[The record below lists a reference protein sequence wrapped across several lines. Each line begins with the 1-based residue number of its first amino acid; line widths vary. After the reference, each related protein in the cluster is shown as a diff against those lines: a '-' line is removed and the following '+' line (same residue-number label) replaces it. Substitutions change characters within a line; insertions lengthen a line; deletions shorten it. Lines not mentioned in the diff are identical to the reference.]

1 MNFKLI
7 KIPSSDDEHYHE
19 SSKPSHFIKTDAFTV
34 LPPFSPQIPG
44 PPPTPNPYRIL
55 PPIVSR
61 RRPSFVI
68 LQEVG
73 SRPAS
78 REPSP
83 SGRVSP
89 FRGCGFKPSSRETS
103 PSRPPSENEP
113 ENKVRRLSRSRL
125 PVAINRKV
133 SKSVSPVGTKTSNI
147 PKPLNRRISYS
158 PNRAKEVLTEISN
171 NQINRK
177 NCSPTVSSL
186 KNLEHL
192 QSRHRP
198 VSESNL
204 KEFKNANINQK
215 ESQTFSAKQKPQ
227 KPPIPNKPK
236 TTMQSNT
243 QTPVKMAEKKLTSS
257 TPQSSPTKVGKV
269 QVTKSPI
276 RKVAQVVSNKPPIS
290 PVRGKTILPKSPAKV
305 TSSRSKEN
313 LSPSLKIPSPVKTLK
328 PSLKMT
334 TPPVKTPKS
343 PLKLPPKSPTKPMVK
358 KRLPEKGQKEEQ
370 RENTVPVAVKE
381 ETTAATTVSN
391 SISKPLTNPTKTEK
405 IMSVHSVGKKAL
417 TTSSLLNSIK
427 KKNEMDKKQGATIE
441 GEKDGKEQK
450 KDLPHTDTST
460 SLPLSIGT
468 SGMTDSS
475 VTLIRTTTEPALAPV
490 QPDLISEIRTAI
502 NEVRNTDET
511 QCSKQEMLKAT
522 MDPTSVKEK
531 SIPTKSTS
539 VQIPVSV
546 SAATLEMSEPKLLAK
561 ITTEEKVVLLKEKET
576 LQKCEPVASTPE
588 VEPKNS
594 PQSTHVVAITKIITE
609 PKQEITSNVV
619 KIKQEKENEVQ
630 SANVTTQSET
640 RNGISKSSWLNE
652 K

>member
-7 KIPSSDDEHYHE
+7 KITPSDDEHYHE

-103 PSRPPSENEP
+103 PSRPPSKDEP
-113 ENKVRRLSRSRL
+113 ENKVRHLSRSRL

-171 NQINRK
+171 NQINCK
-177 NCSPTVSSL
+177 NCCPAVSSL

-192 QSRHRP
+192 QRRHRP

-204 KEFKNANINQK
+204 KEFKNTNNQK
-215 ESQTFSAKQKPQ
+215 ESQTFSTKQKPH
-227 KPPIPNKPK
+227 KPPIPNKSK
-236 TTMQSNT
+236 TIQSNT
-243 QTPVKMAEKKLTSS
+243 QTPVKIAEKKSTPS
-257 TPQSSPTKVGKV
+257 TPQFSPTKVGKV
-269 QVTKSPI
+269 QVTKSPT
-276 RKVAQVVSNKPPIS
+276 RKVAQVVSNKPLVS
-290 PVRGKTILPKSPAKV
+290 PVCGTNILPKSPTKV

-313 LSPSLKIPSPVKTLK
+313 LSPNSKIPSPTKTLK

-334 TPPVKTPKS
+334 TPSVKTLKS
-343 PLKLPPKSPTKPMVK
+343 PLKLPPKSPAKPMVN
-358 KRLPEKGQKEEQ
+358 KRFPEKCQKEEQ
-370 RENTVPVAVKE
+370 REYTVPIAVKE
-381 ETTAATTVSN
+381 ESTTATTVSN
-391 SISKPLTNPTKTEK
+391 SISKPLTDPTKTEK
-405 IMSVHSVGKKAL
+405 ITSVRSVGRKAL
-417 TTSSLLNSIK
+417 TTNSLLNSIK
-427 KKNEMDKKQGATIE
+427 KKNEVDKKQEAPMGD
-441 GEKDGKEQK
+441 EKDAKEQK

-502 NEVRNTDET
+502 NEVRNIDET
-511 QCSKQEMLKAT
+511 QCSKQEMLTVA
-522 MDPTSVKEK
+522 MNPTSVKEK
-531 SIPTKSTS
+531 SVPAKSTS
-539 VQIPVSV
+539 VQIPVST
-546 SAATLEMSEPKLLAK
+546 STLTSEMAESKLLAN

-576 LQKCEPVASTPE
+576 LQKCEPVAVTHE
-588 VEPKNS
+588 VEPKNL
-594 PQSTHVVAITKIITE
+594 PQSTHVVAITKITE

-630 SANVTTQSET
+630 SANVTTQRET